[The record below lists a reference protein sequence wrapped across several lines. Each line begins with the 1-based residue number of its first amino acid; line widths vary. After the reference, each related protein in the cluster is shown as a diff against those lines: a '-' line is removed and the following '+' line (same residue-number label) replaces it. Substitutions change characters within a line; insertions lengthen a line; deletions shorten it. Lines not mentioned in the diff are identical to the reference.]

1 MIRLSLLTTVLLNFT
16 KTSQGTKFDQLR
28 PISNFKPLS
37 KPSKFV
43 QLSKPLNSGVKRP
56 SSTSSKYLSNRQIDE
71 STCNITQFFD
81 KTVRIESVDNPGFYV
96 LTLNE
101 QELWIKHAPVSS
113 SRSNSGSD
121 FGSNINNAID
131 LEKYAEATLF
141 KVTRLKF
148 EHCFRLESLLYPGS
162 FVIYNQNP
170 YERRSGIFISN
181 ERDRNSPFMM
191 GRDQSTFCAKT
202 SKSSKYHVSG
212 SRGCSYQPMGKDG
225 YYVYA
230 SNDELVLGNVVM
242 RSKEMENSASF
253 KFQIVV

>member
-1 MIRLSLLTTVLLNFT
+1 MSLVGAFFLHHLTMIRLSLLTTVLLNFT
-16 KTSQGTKFDQLR
+16 KTSQGTKFDQFR
-28 PISNFKPLS
+28 AISNLKTLS

-81 KTVRIESVDNPGFYV
+81 KKVRIESVDNPGFYV

-141 KVTRLKF
+141 KVTRHSDAERGGYNFGKMPKNCDF
-148 EHCFRLESLLYPGS
+148 EQKTGDFR
-162 FVIYNQNP
+162 
-170 YERRSGIFISN
+170 
-181 ERDRNSPFMM
+181 
-191 GRDQSTFCAKT
+191 
-202 SKSSKYHVSG
+202 H
-212 SRGCSYQPMGKDG
+212 
-225 YYVYA
+225 
-230 SNDELVLGNVVM
+230 
-242 RSKEMENSASF
+242 
-253 KFQIVV
+253 